1 MDPVER
7 RSIGSIFKRR
17 VMNIQVDYSP
27 QAHSA
32 VRLAA
37 GELERYL
44 GRMLSQGGG
53 QVRIRLETADR
64 RNGPDQFQVRMTP
77 TGGGITG
84 NRPRSVLLGAYDYL
98 RRLGCRFLGPGKEC
112 EIVPSAAPETLAM
125 NYEET
130 ASFRHRGVCIEGADS
145 RENILNF
152 IDWLPKAGY
161 NSFFLQFKSP
171 RAFLARWYEH
181 QRNPLRKPEPLT
193 DADIRRYAEE
203 FRQAVKERDLML
215 HGAGHGWTGEVLGY
229 DAQSWDKSRP
239 LEEGKRPLAAL
250 VNGKRDLYGGA
261 PANTN
266 LCLHNHE
273 AVSAFAALAADY
285 AGAHPG
291 VDYLH
296 VWLADEYNNVCECAG
311 CQETILSDQYV
322 ELLNEIDRLLEE
334 KGLETKIVFLLYQ
347 ELLWPPIRAR
357 LVRPERFVL
366 MFAPISRTFAA
377 SYQVEKQLPPLPP
390 YRRNRIALPS
400 GLGENLAFLRSWQAL
415 FHGDSFLYDY
425 PLGRAHYGDLGY
437 LHIARVIAGDVK
449 QLRQLGLDGY
459 VSCQELRAGLP
470 NFLPNYVLGR
480 VLWNE
485 ETDAEAVVREYFQAA
500 YGEAWEEVL
509 CYLSALS
516 RRNACDY
523 LNGKGERTDPHVAR
537 RMAEIQEAC
546 RKFSPVLEAHREDGR
561 FWILLAYHQ
570 RYALALARALE
581 LLARGEREAGGRA
594 WLALEEWI
602 CENEPD
608 FQPFLDVYRVLEVTE
623 TYTGFPTKA

>member
-1 MDPVER
+1 
-7 RSIGSIFKRR
+7 
-17 VMNIQVDYSP
+17 MNILFDYDP

-44 GRMLSQGGG
+44 GRMLPQGGG
-53 QVRIRLETADR
+53 QVRIRLEAAGR
-64 RNGPDQFQVRMTP
+64 RNGPDHFHVRMTRA
-77 TGGGITG
+77 GGEITG
-84 NRPRSVLLGAYDYL
+84 NRPRSVLLGAYNYL
-98 RRLGCRFLGPGKEC
+98 RRLGCRFLGPGGDC
-112 EIVPSAAPETLAM
+112 ELVPVIAPGALAM
-125 NYEET
+125 DYGET

-145 RENILNF
+145 RENILDF

-171 RAFLARWYEH
+171 RAFLARWYGHE
-181 QRNPLRKPEPLT
+181 RNPLKKPEPLT
-193 DADIRRYAEE
+193 EAELQQYAAE
-203 FRQAVKERDLML
+203 FQQAVKERDLML

-239 LEEGKRPLAAL
+239 LEEETRPLAAL
-250 VNGKRDLYGGA
+250 VNGKRDLYGGV

-266 LCLHNHE
+266 LCLDNRE
-273 AVSAFAALAADY
+273 AVGDFAALVADY

-291 VDYLH
+291 VDCLH
-296 VWLADEYNNVCECAG
+296 VWLADEYNNVCECGG
-311 CQETILSDQYV
+311 CQETTLSDQYV
-322 ELLNEIDRLLEE
+322 ELLNEIDRCLHK

-357 LVRPERFVL
+357 LARPERFVL
-366 MFAPISRTFAA
+366 MFAPISRTFAS
-377 SYQVEKQLPPLPP
+377 SYQVEDGLPPIPP

-400 GLGENLAFLRSWQAL
+400 SLGENLAFLRGWQAL
-415 FHGDSFLYDY
+415 FQGDSFLYDY

-437 LHIARVIAGDVK
+437 LHIAQVIAGDVR
-449 QLRQLGLDGY
+449 QLRLLGLDGY
-459 VSCQELRAGLP
+459 ISCQELRAGLP
-470 NFLPNYVLGR
+470 NFLPNYVLSR
-480 VLWNE
+480 MLWNE
-485 ETDAEAVVREYFQAA
+485 EADAEAVVREYFQAA

-509 CYLSALS
+509 RYLSALS

-523 LNGKGERTDPHVAR
+523 LNGKGERTDPIMAR
-537 RMAEIQEAC
+537 RMAEAQEAC
-546 RKFSPVLEAHREDGR
+546 SAFSPVLETHREDGH
-561 FWILLAYHQ
+561 FWSLLAYHQ

-581 LLARGEREAGGRA
+581 QLARGEREASGRA
-594 WLALEEWI
+594 WQAFQDLI